1 MMAEVKT
8 RVLAGSVASE
18 WAPQT
23 RETVTVAGEPKGA
36 GKTTFAISA
45 IHGDRRGV
53 VVACDLG
60 KLSIPPAVKRE
71 NVLVVSYQEL
81 TREIKEGHS
90 SPVRDVYLKLTGDL
104 YEIYRSVKDQ
114 RAIQLPD
121 GKEFAPP
128 DVVVLDGMSRLNN
141 MLVDGQCALNNI
153 ADPSDLDN
161 KAYKFWGKRLR
172 DVLTIVE
179 QFASLPCDV
188 VMTSWVDEQKN
199 SDGTGTGV
207 FYPDVGG
214 KMDKLTPGETSNAL
228 YGFSRQGKFFV
239 KVKAD
244 GKHPWIGL
252 RSNYNIPASGEI
264 DVTITGAAGELTP
277 WQKCFGK

>member
-1 MMAEVKT
+1 MAERLLPGHT
-8 RVLAGSVASE
+8 ANE
-18 WAPQT
+18 WKAQT
-23 RETVTVAGEPKGA
+23 METVMLAGEPKGS
-36 GKTTFAISA
+36 GKTTFATSA
-45 IHGDRRGV
+45 VYGTRRGII
-53 VVACDLG
+53 VACDLG
-60 KLSIPPAVKRE
+60 KLSIPPNVKKE
-71 NVLVVSYQEL
+71 NLLVLPYQEL

-90 SPVRDVYLKLTGDL
+90 NPVRDIYLKLTGDL

-114 RAIQLPD
+114 RAIKLTD

-214 KMDKLTPGETSNAL
+214 KMDKLTPGETSNAI
-228 YGFSRQGKFFV
+228 YGFSRQGKFYV

-252 RSNYNIPASGEI
+252 RSNYNIPQSGEV
-264 DVTITGAAGELTP
+264 DVTITGAAGELSP
-277 WQKCFGK
+277 WQKVFGK